1 MECKSGRLRPF
12 SFAAEF
18 NWKVKGIM
26 KVSEETSQK
35 IKNMSIIC
43 AMLVVTIH
51 VGWPHEVLCPTWFIY
66 HLVKGGIAPIAV
78 PFFFIVSGFF
88 LAAHFN
94 EPDWHRQEIKKRIYS
109 LFIPFFVWS
118 VICFFSTVSL
128 NIIADFIAHRPFG
141 TNIHLSNGRWIHALG
156 LDVDKCPALTP
167 LWYVRCLFF
176 FVLASPLFK
185 MMVNRF
191 GKVWLS
197 ATFILAI
204 VFASIRTPT
213 DLLPEGE
220 SEPFWSGFF
229 AYGISLSGMFYFSLG
244 VYFRKLN
251 NQISNKSLAVM
262 CLIVGAIIVGFKAFL
277 SYKAICCPI
286 SLGSIS
292 IPLLMYGIWHFTPST
307 KWPNCFT
314 SCSFSIF
321 LLHCILLGYCGVF
334 LKHLPQNAQL
344 ISAISCVVAIVGSV
358 IITNLGKHFF
368 PRLTH
373 FLFAGRS

>member
-1 MECKSGRLRPF
+1 
-12 SFAAEF
+12 
-18 NWKVKGIM
+18 M
-26 KVSEETSQK
+26 KVSDETSQK

-51 VGWPHEVLCPTWFIY
+51 VGWPHEVLCPTWFIF

-88 LAAHFN
+88 LAAHFD
-94 EPDWHRQEIKKRIYS
+94 EPDWHRQETKKRILS

-118 VICFFSTVSL
+118 IICFLTTAALS
-128 NIIADFIAHRPFG
+128 IIADLIAHRPFG
-141 TNIHLSNGRWIHALG
+141 TNLQISNGRWIHALG
-156 LDVDKCPALTP
+156 LDVDNCPALTP

-176 FVLASPLFK
+176 FAIASPLFK
-185 MMVNRF
+185 TMVDRF
-191 GKVWLS
+191 GKTWLS
-197 ATFILAI
+197 TTFIIAM

-213 DLLPEGE
+213 ELLPEGE
-220 SEPFWSGFF
+220 HEPFWSGFF

-244 VYFRKLN
+244 IYFRKLKN
-251 NQISNKSLAVM
+251 RISNKCLAVM
-262 CLIVGAIIVGFKAFL
+262 CLIVGAIIVGFKAVL

-292 IPLLMYGIWHFTPST
+292 IPLLMYGIWHFTPSA
-307 KWPNCFT
+307 KWPNWFT

-321 LLHCILLGYCGVF
+321 LLHCILLSYCGIF
-334 LKHLPQNAQL
+334 LKHLPLNAQL
-344 ISAISCVVAIVGSV
+344 VSTTSCIVAIVGSV
-358 IITNLGKHFF
+358 IITNLCKHFF